1 MRKNNIGVW
10 GAVAATLFFAAP
22 VFAQH
27 HQEQHPSQHQHQ
39 ADSLHSETEEE
50 EEPIL
55 HFPPPRNEFR
65 LEVRNF
71 TSATINHGLLADY
84 AANGISIALDYHSP
98 SWHGFSFAFGG
109 ALIENPF
116 HTKHI
121 WEKDSIANQHSRYE
135 SELFD
140 LGEPHKHSDL
150 TLMEEMF
157 LRYTGKKFTASV
169 GNLLLKTPFI
179 NPQDGRLRP
188 TMVRGFWTEMQL
200 AKKLFAEGGWLTHV
214 APRST
219 TEWYKM
225 GESLGVYWAG
235 LAPNGQLSNYRHH
248 VKTKGVGIAALI
260 WKGYEGKFQ
269 LWNTYFEN
277 VTNTLLMQ
285 ADVPLAHGI
294 RGEASW
300 ELGLQLIRQ
309 DVIGQGGNPQPEF
322 AYAEQGKHSQA
333 VSAQLLHRF
342 GKNRW
347 KAAYTNI
354 SGTTRFLMPREWG
367 REPFYT
373 FMERE
378 RNEGLRTVNAFMTEL
393 QTDWLPKCLQS
404 SLGVGYYN
412 LPSPH
417 NAAYNKY
424 QMPSFA
430 QINAELNY
438 RASFLKGLSLQALY
452 VYKHAMEVED
462 IPMEFLHNRANMHLI
477 NFVVRYEFHQYAN

>member
-1 MRKNNIGVW
+1 MLGM
-10 GAVAATLFFAAP
+10 AAP
-22 VFAQH
+22 LKAQ
-27 HQEQHPSQHQHQ
+27 QQYEM
-39 ADSLHSETEEE
+39 DSLQKAEE

-55 HFPPPRNEFR
+55 HFPPPKNEFR

-71 TSATINHGLLADY
+71 TSATINYKSLSDY
-84 AANGISIALDYHSP
+84 LANGVSIALDYHSP

-121 WEKDSIANQHSRYE
+121 WVKDSLTNQHSRYE

-140 LGEPHKHSDL
+140 LGEPYKHSDL

-157 LRYTGKKFTASV
+157 VRYTGKKFTASF

-188 TMVRGFWTEMQL
+188 TMVRGFWTEIQL
-200 AKKLFAEGGWLTHV
+200 FKKLFAEGGWLTHV

-219 TEWYKM
+219 TEWYKIA
-225 GESLGVYWAG
+225 ESIGIYWAG
-235 LAPNGQLSNYRHH
+235 LAPSGQLSNYRHH
-248 VKTKGVGIAALI
+248 VHSKGVGIAALI
-260 WKGYEGKFQ
+260 WKGQESKFQ
-269 LWNTYFEN
+269 LWNTYFDN
-277 VTNTLLMQ
+277 VTNTLMMQ
-285 ADVPLAHGI
+285 ADVPLTYDEH
-294 RGEASW
+294 GEAIW
-300 ELGLQLIRQ
+300 EAGLQFTRQ
-309 DVIGQGGNPQPEF
+309 DVIGQGGNAQPEL
-322 AYAEQGKHSQA
+322 AYAEQGKHSQV
-333 VSAQLLHRF
+333 VSAQLLYRF

-347 KAAYTNI
+347 KIAYTNI
-354 SGTTRFLMPREWG
+354 NGTTRFLMPREWG

-378 RNEGLRTVNAFMTEL
+378 RNEGLRTANAFMGEIETN
-393 QTDWLPKCLQS
+393 WLPKQLQS
-404 SLGVGYYN
+404 SLGLGYYN

-424 QMPSFA
+424 QMPSFM
-430 QINAELNY
+430 QFNAELNY
-438 RASFLKGLSLQALY
+438 RTKFIKGLNLQALY
-452 VYKHAMEVED
+452 VYKHAIRAAD
-462 IPMEFLHNRANMHLI
+462 IPIEFLHNRANMHLI

>member
-1 MRKNNIGVW
+1 MCRNLLLAAVVW
-10 GAVAATLFFAAP
+10 LMVLQHLI
-22 VFAQH
+22 AQH
-27 HQEQHPSQHQHQ
+27 ATS
-39 ADSLHSETEEE
+39 DSTSHSAE

-71 TSATINHGLLADY
+71 FSSTINYSFLPDY
-84 AANGISIALDYHSP
+84 IANGVSIALDYHSP

-121 WEKDSIANQHSRYE
+121 WEKDSLTGQHSRYE

-140 LGEPHKHSDL
+140 LTQPYRHSDL

-157 LRYTGKKFTASV
+157 VRYTGKKFTTSL

-200 AKKLFAEGGWLTHV
+200 AKKLFAEAGWITHV

-219 TEWYKM
+219 TEWFKI
-225 GESLGVYWAG
+225 GESVGVYWSG

-248 VKTKGVGIAALI
+248 IKTKGVGMAALI
-260 WKGYEGKFQ
+260 WKDNESKVQ
-269 LWNTYFEN
+269 LWNTFFEN
-277 VTNTLLMQ
+277 VTNTLLLQ
-285 ADVPLAHGI
+285 ADFPLFHTP
-294 RGEASW
+294 REAKC
-300 ELGLQLIRQ
+300 EAGVQLIRQ
-309 DVIGQGGNPQPEF
+309 DVVGQGGNAQPGL
-322 AYAEQGKHSQA
+322 AYAEKGKYSQ
-333 VSAQLLHRF
+333 VLSTRIIYRTGRHYCSL
-342 GKNRW
+342 
-347 KAAYTNI
+347 AYTNI
-354 SGTTRFLMPREWG
+354 NGTTRFLMPREWG

-378 RNEGLRTVNAFMTEL
+378 RNEGLRSANAYMAEW
-393 QTDWLPKCLQS
+393 QAEWLPKCFQTSIAL
-404 SLGVGYYN
+404 GYYN
-412 LPSPH
+412 LPSVH
-417 NAAYNKY
+417 NSAYNKY

-430 QINAELNY
+430 QLNVELNY
-438 RASFLKGLSLQALY
+438 RPKFLKGVSLQALY
-452 VYKHAMEVED
+452 VYKRAMEMEE
-462 IPMEFLHNRANMHLI
+462 IPIEVLHNRANMHLI
-477 NFVVRYEFHQYAN
+477 NLVLRYVFVQYAVEDKL